1 MDDQDQLTTLHLT
14 RLQQLR
20 ENTPFPESGGEDSA
34 ILREL
39 ASIERPLLQT
49 LLQECSCS
57 AGDILFREGDPG
69 NAMYV
74 ILAGQ
79 VVVIK
84 GSLDAPTVLGYR
96 GPGEIIGEMA
106 LLENAPRSASVIAIE
121 NLRLLRIN
129 HEDFQVLLNNRPGI
143 GRKIMAVLSARLR
156 NTGNAL
162 DSSTQTG
169 RQLTQ
174 RVSQLYTEKEHLLE
188 MQRVRQETSD
198 LIVHDLRNPL
208 GVIYGVLDV
217 LKMVLPEDVLNANQ
231 ELLNIAE
238 DARDRM
244 KRLIDSMLDVAR
256 MEGGITTLNIKPT
269 DLAQLLERVVRFSQL
284 NAQRRQIHLHTTIP
298 HPLPLIALDEAKI
311 ERVLANLMDNALK
324 YTPQGREICI
334 SATLEASQVQVS
346 VTDTGPGIPEA
357 ERQRIFER
365 FAQVQ
370 GDHLARR
377 RGFGLGLA
385 FCKLAIEIHGGT
397 IWIEPGPGEI
407 GSRFIFT
414 LPLNSAQSH

>member
-1 MDDQDQLTTLHLT
+1 MNAQNRLTTEHLIQ
-14 RLQQLR
+14 LLQLR
-20 ENTPFPESGGEDSA
+20 ESALFEEPGREDSA

-39 ASIERPLLQT
+39 ASIERPLLQS
-49 LLQECSCS
+49 LLQECSHV
-57 AGDILFREGDPG
+57 AGDIIFLEGEPG

-79 VVVIK
+79 VAVVK
-84 GSLDAPTVLGYR
+84 GNFDTPTVLGYR

-106 LLENAPRSASVIAIE
+106 LLENAPRSASVIALE
-121 NLRLLRIN
+121 TLRLLRIN
-129 HEDFQVLLNNRPGI
+129 HEDFQVLLNSRPGI
-143 GRKIMAVLSARLR
+143 GRNIMAMLSARLR
-156 NTGNAL
+156 NTGIAL
-162 DSSTQTG
+162 DSSAQTR

-174 RVSQLYTEKEHLLE
+174 QVTQLYTEKEHLLE

-217 LKMVLPEDVLNANQ
+217 LKMVLPEEVLSANQ

-238 DARDRM
+238 DARERM

-256 MEGGITTLNIKPT
+256 MEGGATALSYKPA
-269 DLAQLLERVVRFSQL
+269 DLTRLIGQVVKFSQL
-284 NAQRRQIHLHTTIP
+284 NAQRRQITLRTVIP
-298 HPLPLIALDEAKI
+298 HPLPLIAIDEGKI
-311 ERVLANLMDNALK
+311 ERVLANLMDNAIK
-324 YTPQGREICI
+324 YTPQGGDICV
-334 SATLEASQVQVS
+334 AAVLGTSQVQVS
-346 VTDTGPGIPEA
+346 MTDTGPGIPEP

-370 GDHLARR
+370 SDSAARR

-385 FCKLAIEIHGGT
+385 FCKLAIEAHGGV
-397 IWIEPGPGEI
+397 IWVEPGPGGV
-407 GSRFIFT
+407 GSRFTFT
-414 LPLNSAQSH
+414 LPLNTA